1 MAKQEPNLK
10 QNPLEQLQGIIN
22 PERVKEQTKRTGRPP
37 IEDKP
42 TVETYALKLDPELI
56 ERFKD
61 WAWTERLSI
70 QDAGNKMFREYL
82 ADKEILEGRPRPAKR
97 TWKRIRE
104 ESEG

>member
-1 MAKQEPNLK
+1 MAKKETNLK

-22 PERVKEQTKRTGRPP
+22 PEKVQQAVKKTGRPP

-42 TVETYALKLDPELI
+42 TVEVYALKLNPELI
-56 ERFKD
+56 EKFKD

-70 QDAGNKMFREYL
+70 QDAGNRMFREYL
-82 ADKEILEGRPRPAKR
+82 SDKDILEGRPRPAKR
-97 TWKRIRE
+97 IHKRNQE